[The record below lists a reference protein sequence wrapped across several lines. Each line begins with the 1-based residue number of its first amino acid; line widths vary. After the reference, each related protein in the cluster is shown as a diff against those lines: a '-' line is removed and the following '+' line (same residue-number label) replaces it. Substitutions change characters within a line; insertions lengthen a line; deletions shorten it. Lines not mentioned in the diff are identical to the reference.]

1 MTATAKKVKAL
12 KQQIAAESFVFRID
26 AILPDYS
33 FTIGHERFGDGDYAE
48 HCQTKINAT
57 CMVPKRFDGR
67 DTTFTLLG
75 SRRIIDKILKRS
87 LPSDHTLNIGTL
99 TMRGQ
104 QSEYLGSIPFD
115 AALALPAITL
125 LGGFRFIFLSGIPIR
140 GGPTQINYMS
150 FGKEFDPDDY

>member
-1 MTATAKKVKAL
+1 MAATAKKIRAPKR
-12 KQQIAAESFVFRID
+12 QIAAESFVFRID

-33 FTIGHERFGDGDYAE
+33 FTVGHERFGDGDYAE
-48 HCQTKINAT
+48 HCQTKISAT

-75 SRRIIDKILKRS
+75 SRRIIDQILKRS
-87 LPSDHTLNIGTL
+87 PPSDYTPSIGTL

-104 QSEYLGSIPFD
+104 RSEYLGSIPFD

-125 LGGFRFIFLSGIPIR
+125 LGGFKFIFLSGIPIR
-140 GGPTQINYMS
+140 GGTTQINYMS